1 MIGRISSGNDE
12 VVNFG
17 IKNEACYVAEKEIL
31 KLQDR
36 VSLWLILVITL
47 VSYSQSRSFY
57 YRNSCPGSREALL
70 LVLMVCT
77 LPDLRTNVHSI
88 GRLCTLQLSLQA
100 SSSPV
105 HHYRDQSP
113 REGNIRFSG
122 CLNGQT
128 FNALLNILRSE
139 SSVAGPNIIKSMIC
153 QCSINFF

>member
-17 IKNEACYVAEKEIL
+17 IKNEACYVVK
-31 KLQDR
+31 
-36 VSLWLILVITL
+36 L
-47 VSYSQSRSFY
+47 VSSSQISSRLSENLALHAYVGQSRSFY